1 MLAARDYG
9 WIGTLEAIERLEAT
23 LGSLTKLERF
33 RGHFLNWHDTTSL
46 QSLEPRYVSTV
57 DSGNLAGNL
66 LVVKRACAE
75 MLVPAKSESIRAG
88 LADTLAYVGEV
99 QRSAR
104 EKTRGGNEITLD
116 LEPLAAALD
125 QYEPQGHVAPLLG
138 ALEQQLPALMR
149 VTEGLPSGA
158 LRFAIEALCK
168 CVLSHIRD
176 ANFPTTG
183 TPAQELSARLSVIAE
198 ACGGMVERMEF
209 GFLFDEPR
217 QLLAIGY
224 RVDDQSRDSNAYDLL
239 ASEARLASFL
249 AIAKGDVPTRHWF
262 HLGRT
267 LTPLGRTS
275 ALQSW
280 SGSMFEYLMPSL
292 IMHEPA
298 GSLLATSN
306 RAAVKRQISYARQL
320 RIPWGISESQYYAL
334 DRDQN
339 FQYSGFGV
347 PDLGLKRG
355 LSENTVIAPYAS
367 GLAAMIDPAAAWSN
381 LKRLSQ
387 MGARGSYGW
396 YEAVDYTRARLPEGA
411 DRMVIQTY
419 MAHHQGMMILG
430 IANALHDGAMRER
443 FHGEPIVKAAELLL
457 QERMP
462 RDIAVARLPPE
473 MQTGAITF
481 FDKAPRVPR
490 SFLTPNT
497 VVPRTHLL
505 SNGSYNLM
513 ITAAGGGYSRWRGM
527 AITRWRE
534 DTTRDNWGSFVYLR
548 DVNNNK
554 VWSAGYHPMAEDA
567 DQYEAVFSEDR
578 AAIRRS
584 DGTISTVMEVLV
596 SPEDDSEVRRIS
608 ITNNGTRLREFD
620 ITSYAE
626 LALARPQDDDAH
638 QAFSKLFVETEYLRE
653 TGALLASRRPRSP
666 SEQPI
671 WAAHLSVAEGGSV
684 GDVQYETD
692 RGKFLTRNRS
702 ARTAAAISEGWP
714 LSNSAGA
721 VLDPIFSL
729 RRRVQIPRGQTVTVA
744 FWTMVAQS
752 REEITG
758 SGGPSP

>member
-1 MLAARDYG
+1 MLVGTFIVINAPADLKIAGPFLALWLLSPVIARWASAAPLVEPHLDISRDDTEALRLAARQTWAFFEKFVTAEDNYLPPDNYQQTPKGEIAHRTSPTNIGLYLNVVLAARDYG

-104 EKTRGGNEITLD
+104 EKTRGGNEITVD

-125 QYEPQGHVAPLLG
+125 QYEPKRHIAPLLG
-138 ALEQQLPALMR
+138 ALEQQLPGLMR
-149 VTEGLPSGA
+149 VTEGLAAGA

-320 RIPWGISESQYYAL
+320 RIRG
-334 DRDQN
+334 
-339 FQYSGFGV
+339 GF
-347 PDLGLKRG
+347 P
-355 LSENTVIAPYAS
+355 N
-367 GLAAMIDPAAAWSN
+367 
-381 LKRLSQ
+381 
-387 MGARGSYGW
+387 
-396 YEAVDYTRARLPEGA
+396 
-411 DRMVIQTY
+411 
-419 MAHHQGMMILG
+419 
-430 IANALHDGAMRER
+430 
-443 FHGEPIVKAAELLL
+443 
-457 QERMP
+457 
-462 RDIAVARLPPE
+462 
-473 MQTGAITF
+473 
-481 FDKAPRVPR
+481 R
-490 SFLTPNT
+490 S
-497 VVPRTHLL
+497 
-505 SNGSYNLM
+505 
-513 ITAAGGGYSRWRGM
+513 
-527 AITRWRE
+527 ITRWIA
-534 DTTRDNWGSFVYLR
+534 TRTFNI
-548 DVNNNK
+548 
-554 VWSAGYHPMAEDA
+554 P
-567 DQYEAVFSEDR
+567 
-578 AAIRRS
+578 
-584 DGTISTVMEVLV
+584 
-596 SPEDDSEVRRIS
+596 
-608 ITNNGTRLREFD
+608 
-620 ITSYAE
+620 
-626 LALARPQDDDAH
+626 ALAFPTWD
-638 QAFSKLFVETEYLRE
+638 
-653 TGALLASRRPRSP
+653 
-666 SEQPI
+666 
-671 WAAHLSVAEGGSV
+671 
-684 GDVQYETD
+684 
-692 RGKFLTRNRS
+692 
-702 ARTAAAISEGWP
+702 
-714 LSNSAGA
+714 
-721 VLDPIFSL
+721 
-729 RRRVQIPRGQTVTVA
+729 
-744 FWTMVAQS
+744 
-752 REEITG
+752 
-758 SGGPSP
+758 